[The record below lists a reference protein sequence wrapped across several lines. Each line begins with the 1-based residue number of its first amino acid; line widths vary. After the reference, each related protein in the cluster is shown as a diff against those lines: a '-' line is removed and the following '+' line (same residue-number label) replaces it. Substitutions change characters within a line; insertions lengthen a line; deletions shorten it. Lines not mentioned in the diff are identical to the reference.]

1 MCYLVI
7 LDVLGLFLNDYIG
20 YIFIWHVDYLAT
32 NWLYGLWAIWLFSM
46 WLMGLNLKVYSLRF

>member
-1 MCYLVI
+1 MCYLAI

-32 NWLYGLWAIWLFSM
+32 NWQYGLWAIWLFSM
-46 WLMGLNLKVYSLRF
+46 WLMGYFVF

>member
-1 MCYLVI
+1 MCYLAI

-32 NWLYGLWAIWLFSM
+32 NWRYGLWAIWLFSM
-46 WLMGLNLKVYSLRF
+46 WLMGYFVF